1 MIAVSAR
8 KRGGAYMSADV
19 RVESSSNTCYYFSGD
34 ALERFNRASSAH
46 SSTPLVFVLRAYSDV
61 HKGTR
66 LDAPGE
72 TLGVGCAGRAVL
84 VVSVVSHGVPS
95 LIVTRSALTYLIGS
109 LRSRAQDSFTSQ
121 GTRAG

>member
-1 MIAVSAR
+1 
-8 KRGGAYMSADV
+8 MSADA
-19 RVESSSNTCYYFSGD
+19 RVDSFNTHMLFFFFVFSGD
-34 ALERFNRASSAH
+34 AVERFNRASYAY
-46 SSTPLVFVLRAYSDV
+46 SSTPVVFVLRAYSDV